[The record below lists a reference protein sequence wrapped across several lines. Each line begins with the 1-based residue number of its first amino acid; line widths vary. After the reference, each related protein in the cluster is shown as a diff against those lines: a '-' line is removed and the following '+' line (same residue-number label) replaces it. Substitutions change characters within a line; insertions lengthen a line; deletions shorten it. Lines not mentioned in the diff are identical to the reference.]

1 MTAGVGLWL
10 GLFPANQRWWA
21 PKLACSLL
29 SIPSTCSF
37 AVHLIH
43 PCCWLAGW
51 LAGCVQDTITAA
63 GYVLHMGS
71 KPAGELKVGDSVTSK

>member
-1 MTAGVGLWL
+1 VAGLVPGKSALVG
-10 GLFPANQRWWA
+10 
-21 PKLACSLL
+21 PKACLQPSFHTQHVFICSASHSSLL
-29 SIPSTCSF
+29 
-37 AVHLIH
+37 
-43 PCCWLAGW
+43 LAGW